1 MKYTVSWNAKHTVS
15 GVEAESEEEA
25 IKAALQMADNS
36 YHRSE
41 NFTAVAEGESE
52 DVS

>member
-1 MKYTVSWNAKHTVS
+1 MKYTVRWDEHTVS

-25 IKAALQMADNS
+25 SKAALQMVDNS

-41 NFTAVAEGESE
+41 NFTAVVGGESE
-52 DVS
+52 DMD

>member
-1 MKYTVSWNAKHTVS
+1 MAKHTVS
-15 GVEAESEEEA
+15 GVEVESEEEA

-41 NFTAVAEGESE
+41 NFTAAVEGGSE
-52 DVS
+52 NVG